1 MLTIRYIYCIP
12 SKVFA
17 VCVLKWSIF
26 TNSIKNTALNK
37 RDYFLVRHGGRKKI
51 SQVYGLYN
59 SKNMFLKSQ
68 HSTPLTIRSTLTIDR
83 TNRSCKKTCSCKTSF
98 SQSVQ
103 KLFSSNIK
111 SIGFSNP
118 QNFLQKQIPVK
129 KVVLITIK
137 TKYILRIIFNKNFLV
152 KFLHIE
158 LKISPKRDT
167 VKLRI

>member
-1 MLTIRYIYCIP
+1 MQEEN
-12 SKVFA
+12 FA
-17 VCVLKWSIF
+17 SLWFVQQQKY
-26 TNSIKNTALNK
+26 K
-37 RDYFLVRHGGRKKI
+37 
-51 SQVYGLYN
+51 
-59 SKNMFLKSQ
+59 FLKSQ